1 MGNLVT
7 DGNMVENYLKHLII
21 QTKFQ
26 EAQCS
31 TVTRLS
37 LQGNILDNSPLG
49 MLSMFINAL

>member
-49 MLSMFINAL
+49 MLSVLINAL